1 MWDIK
6 YLIKDFLRQKNFQ
19 SFINARF
26 RDDAKVVLDKIA
38 IEWLIY
44 QLTGS
49 KIKIGKYAEEAD
61 ISYYKINEIQ
71 KEDVVLDIGAGSG
84 IYSLLSA
91 VVAKKVYPI
100 EPLISDI
107 AKKNIENSHLSDKI
121 YFLDFAFGKNGE
133 TIICNYWSTKKEK
146 TARDLNYILDNVDP
160 NITVVK
166 CDCEGGEWGGILPCT
181 DFKKIRKIDMEYHF
195 FENRDLKDLDNLMS
209 LLHSHNFKIELRKDI
224 DQRMGMLHA
233 KRDKFEEG
241 INQQEELK

>member
-1 MWDIK
+1 MNKNRWDIK

-38 IEWLIY
+38 IEGLIY

-61 ISYYKINEIQ
+61 ISYYKINEI
-71 KEDVVLDIGAGSG
+71 KKDDVVLDIGAGSG

-133 TIICNYWSTKKEK
+133 TILCNYWSTKK
-146 TARDLNYILDNVDP
+146 
-160 NITVVK
+160 
-166 CDCEGGEWGGILPCT
+166 
-181 DFKKIRKIDMEYHF
+181 KKR
-195 FENRDLKDLDNLMS
+195 R
-209 LLHSHNFKIELRKDI
+209 
-224 DQRMGMLHA
+224 
-233 KRDKFEEG
+233 
-241 INQQEELK
+241 QEI